1 MNTCTKYVA
10 LIECVDLLET
20 ALNEIT
26 DIEND
31 DEMLTAIWW
40 ELKDTIDSVKN
51 YIEELGD
58 ESLEESEY
66 LGA

>member
-1 MNTCTKYVA
+1 MNKCTKYTA
-10 LIECVDLLET
+10 LVECADLLET

-40 ELKDTIDSVKN
+40 ELKDTIDAVKN

-58 ESLEESEY
+58 ASLEESEY

>member
-1 MNTCTKYVA
+1 MNTCAKYVA
-10 LIECVDLLET
+10 LVECVDLLET

-40 ELKDTIDSVKN
+40 ELKDTIDSVN
-51 YIEELGD
+51 AYIKELNK
-58 ESLEESEY
+58 
-66 LGA
+66 